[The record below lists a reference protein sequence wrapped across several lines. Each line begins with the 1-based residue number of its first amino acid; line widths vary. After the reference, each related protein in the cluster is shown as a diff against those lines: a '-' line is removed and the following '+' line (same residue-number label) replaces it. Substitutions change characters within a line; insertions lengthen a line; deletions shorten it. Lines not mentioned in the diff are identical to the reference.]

1 MITFIGRVLADSE
14 WDSDGRG
21 LYPHFEITRNIDVVD
36 FMIRDWIV
44 IISIIP
50 LPDNFDVSDF
60 DILRC
65 YY

>member
-36 FMIRDWIV
+36 FMIRD
-44 IISIIP
+44 
-50 LPDNFDVSDF
+50 
-60 DILRC
+60 
-65 YY
+65 